1 MEEYN
6 RYVRI
11 ADGDPVKL
19 ARMLEIQSWFD
30 NKDQL
35 AATATSMAKYLQQ
48 SEKAAILPEG
58 VAPEYIE
65 LLLWAMEQTDS
76 PNPIVRERWWEYRS
90 QMEHPPEIEGSSIY
104 RVPFV
109 RVSCQSEPVESSS
122 TEPNC
127 KRRKAVGR
135 RRFPAIVSLA
145 VHIVSRG
152 GCLPPRNRRGLP
164 PQPNSR
170 AGCELSGGA

>member
-6 RYVRI
+6 RYLRI
-11 ADGDPVKL
+11 ADGDPMKL
-19 ARMLEIQSWFD
+19 ARMLEMHSWFD

-35 AATATSMAKYLQQ
+35 AATATSIAKYLQQ

-65 LLLWAMEQTDS
+65 LLLWAMELTDS

-104 RVPFV
+104 RVSFV
-109 RVSCQSEPVESSS
+109 RVSCQSEPVESLS

-127 KRRKAVGR
+127 KRRKPVGPTTLPRHRLHR
-135 RRFPAIVSLA
+135 RSHRLMG
-145 VHIVSRG
+145 R
-152 GCLPPRNRRGLP
+152 
-164 PQPNSR
+164 
-170 AGCELSGGA
+170 LSAAEE

>member
-1 MEEYN
+1 M
-6 RYVRI
+6 RI

-19 ARMLEIQSWFD
+19 ATLLEILSWFN

-35 AATATSMAKYLQQ
+35 AATATSLANYLQK

-76 PNPIVRERWWEYRS
+76 LNPVVRERWWEYRS

-109 RVSCQSEPVESSS
+109 RVSCQSEPVESSL
-122 TEPNC
+122 TEPNY
-127 KRRKAVGR
+127 KRRKAVGPTLLPLHRLPR
-135 RRFPAIVSLA
+135 RSHRLTG
-145 VHIVSRG
+145 R
-152 GCLPPRNRRGLP
+152 
-164 PQPNSR
+164 
-170 AGCELSGGA
+170 LSAAEE

>member
-1 MEEYN
+1 
-6 RYVRI
+6 
-11 ADGDPVKL
+11 
-19 ARMLEIQSWFD
+19 
-30 NKDQL
+30 
-35 AATATSMAKYLQQ
+35 MAKYLQQ
-48 SEKAAILPEG
+48 SEKAVILPEG

-76 PNPIVRERWWEYRS
+76 PNPIVRERCWEYRS

-127 KRRKAVGR
+127 KRRKAVGPTTLPLHRLPR
-135 RRFPAIVSLA
+135 RSHRLMG
-145 VHIVSRG
+145 R
-152 GCLPPRNRRGLP
+152 
-164 PQPNSR
+164 
-170 AGCELSGGA
+170 LSAAEE